1 VKAAAGG
8 VFTVLSQYDNTIS
21 RLHAVEARAAVS
33 DAPDEEKEEME
44 KVYSDDS
51 ENVSSGSSSSS
62 DSGASGD
69 GEESSADELNAAS
82 PPEEKNYVAPTTP
95 DEPDQHP
102 IPVRMASLCARMILT
117 GRSFYCF

>member
-1 VKAAAGG
+1 MEVLY
-8 VFTVLSQYDNTIS
+8 LSQEDLRKLCDSWNGACWWQH
-21 RLHAVEARAAVS
+21 LHAVEARAAVS

-69 GEESSADELNAAS
+69 G
-82 PPEEKNYVAPTTP
+82 
-95 DEPDQHP
+95 
-102 IPVRMASLCARMILT
+102 
-117 GRSFYCF
+117 